1 MPLPSSTDTKLG
13 QGYSSENDHSCLG
26 FGWCGKMENILHK
39 GFGWCGKMENIL
51 HKGSTICSRNN
62 FGELI
67 KCNGILEGLDKFF
80 KSILCCYNTFK
91 INSIF
96 IIHIHLSFIVY
107 KITLK

>member
-39 GFGWCGKMENIL
+39 G
-51 HKGSTICSRNN
+51 STICSRNN

-67 KCNGILEGLDKFF
+67 KYNGRGFWRA
-80 KSILCCYNTFK
+80 
-91 INSIF
+91 
-96 IIHIHLSFIVY
+96 
-107 KITLK
+107 